1 MARRLLIED
10 VLTWSED
17 DASKLP
23 RVSVLTPDDDVSGWA
38 ARLRG
43 LDLDYDFRRVF
54 LAEEVKASPHP
65 GMVLK
70 HYDLSRDGFYQIHTP
85 LLEPRD
91 VQEFLFLR
99 KLGDGIEVL
108 EREVVVQMLRGASR
122 YTMLD
127 VEAACGSE
135 RWRDAFVAAMH
146 LEGAEDRAHAMQE
159 IRSARLA
166 RAPGGWH
173 PLEGTERQV
182 RWAGVIRERSARMM
196 TELMDEFFMGLGGG
210 SDGVTS
216 VDRLDLDQA
225 KLERFTRLTRANSRL
240 RGECDAQY
248 WITQRH
254 ELELGGER
262 LLEALIEGESQRHED
277 LPPIRLEE
285 LGTPDSE

>member
-1 MARRLLIED
+1 MARWLKIED
-10 VLTWSED
+10 RFEWSDVED
-17 DASKLP
+17 DASAP
-23 RVSVLTPDDDVSGWA
+23 RVSVLTPDDDASGWA

-43 LDLDYDFRRVF
+43 LDPDYDFRRVF
-54 LAEEVKASPHP
+54 LAEEVEASSHP

-70 HYDLSRDGFYQIHTP
+70 HYTLGRDGFYQVHTP
-85 LLEPRD
+85 LLEVVR
-91 VQEFLFLR
+91 EFVFVR
-99 KLGDGIEVL
+99 KLGEQLEVL
-108 EREVVVQMLRGASR
+108 EKDVVCQMLRGESR

-146 LEGAEDRAHAMQE
+146 LEDAQQRAHAMQE

-166 RAPGGWH
+166 RAPSGWN

-182 RWAGVIRERSARMM
+182 RWAGVIRESSARMM
-196 TELMDEFFMGLGGG
+196 TELMDLFFQELEGPGDL
-210 SDGVTS
+210 S
-216 VDRLDLDQA
+216 RLDQA
-225 KLERFTRLTRANSRL
+225 NLERFTRLTRANTRL
-240 RGECDAQY
+240 RAECDAQY

-277 LPPIRLEE
+277 VPPIRLEE
-285 LGTPDSE
+285 LGDRDSE